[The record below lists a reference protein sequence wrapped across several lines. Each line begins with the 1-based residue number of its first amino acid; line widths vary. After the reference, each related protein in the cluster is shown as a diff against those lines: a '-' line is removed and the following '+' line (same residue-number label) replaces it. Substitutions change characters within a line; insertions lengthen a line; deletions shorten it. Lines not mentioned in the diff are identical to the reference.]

1 MLGKLTGTIIEK
13 GPGQVLIDVNGVAYS
28 LATIPNVAENLALG
42 EHCALWT
49 HLAVSDTALSLYGFL
64 DKETLYFFRLL
75 IGISGVGPKSAIG
88 ILALA
93 PPTILAKAIVT
104 GNTGYLTKVSGI
116 GRKSAEKIVLELRDK
131 LKGRGGEGDNTS
143 ELHDDTDAVLALR
156 SLGYSREEARE
167 AVAKV
172 SGDISG
178 TEGRIKEAL
187 KHLAR

>member
-1 MLGKLTGTIIEK
+1 MIGKLTGTIIEK
-13 GPGQVLIDVNGVAYS
+13 GVGLVLIDVNGVAYS
-28 LATIPNVAENLALG
+28 LATTPQVAENVALG

-49 HLAVSDTALSLYGFL
+49 HLNVSETALSLYGFL
-64 DKETLYFFRLL
+64 DKETLHFFRLL
-75 IGISGVGPKSAIG
+75 ISISGVGPKSALG

-93 PPTILAKAIVT
+93 PPSVLAKAIVT
-104 GNTGYLTKVSGI
+104 GNTAYLTKVSGI

-131 LKGRGGEGDNTS
+131 LKGSTNTEDTS

-172 SGDISG
+172 SGEIIG

-187 KHLAR
+187 KYLAR